1 MRAALAIILIVS
13 FVGIAAF
20 GIFMM
25 SHERHDGGCVAAAV
39 NGKLCP
45 EVSSM
50 LDFSGFHLDAFRSF
64 VSTVIIF
71 MLTAVFGIIFA
82 NRSAPQTP
90 VHKPILRGEPF
101 SEPQSFPLRRELG
114 HWLALHEESPFFS

>member
-1 MRAALAIILIVS
+1 MRTALAAILIVS
-13 FVGIAAF
+13 FMGIAAF

-25 SHERHDGGCVAAAV
+25 SHEEHDGGCVAAAV

-45 EVSSM
+45 KVSNI

-64 VSTVIIF
+64 LSAAVVF

-90 VHKPILRGEPF
+90 VHKPIVRGEPF
-101 SEPQSFPLRRELG
+101 SEPQSFPLRRELW
-114 HWLALHEESPFFS
+114 HWLALHEESPSFS